1 MTHFLDPFLDHFFLN
16 FSSSFSWLFDPQ
28 NDPPFT
34 VKNPWKSPLEN
45 PIQNCDSEGIFLGV
59 EFHEKPPSD
68 RGSHRQN
75 PPFPFLYIN
84 PYDTGSIFFFLWKM
98 CTFQYP
104 FSRKFFNWRKFR
116 SKPRCKIIVTA
127 GGVVQVGRKRAP
139 QGTFHRNF
147 TPPHERREL
156 NRTNFSSSG
165 ERFFD
170 ISRNFSHHKRLPPGG
185 PPSEARNDP
194 QNRRKISPQGI

>member
-1 MTHFLDPFLDHFFLN
+1 
-16 FSSSFSWLFDPQ
+16 
-28 NDPPFT
+28 
-34 VKNPWKSPLEN
+34 
-45 PIQNCDSEGIFLGV
+45 
-59 EFHEKPPSD
+59 
-68 RGSHRQN
+68 
-75 PPFPFLYIN
+75 
-84 PYDTGSIFFFLWKM
+84 M

-116 SKPRCKIIVTA
+116 SKPRCKIIVTG

-165 ERFFD
+165 ERFFACRK
-170 ISRNFSHHKRLPPGG
+170 SCTKFRAKFHENFLIFFEKNP
-185 PPSEARNDP
+185 
-194 QNRRKISPQGI
+194 PQGKYFSMIFLTFEEAIFRSFFRSFFRVIFGVFFRGFS